1 MEIIK
6 SFTLNKDSESGK
18 LTLTMNRDYLETY
31 LETDTFVIEKYKLD
45 TNSLEI
51 RNELAKSLKSQ
62 TVMQYMSDK
71 LTMTSVFHMVPI
83 NNYNNLNF
91 IGRAGNFRMNPD
103 FIDISDFVKEQNT
116 TYI

>member
-62 TVMQYMSDK
+62 TK
-71 LTMTSVFHMVPI
+71 L
-83 NNYNNLNF
+83 
-91 IGRAGNFRMNPD
+91 
-103 FIDISDFVKEQNT
+103 
-116 TYI
+116 